1 MIKIC
6 HLRGPK
12 EYWLKKSKK
21 RPSLYGKD
29 TDLPYLTEWQKIKNF
44 NYLEYREKIRNI
56 VISSIKRS
64 NDYNIICYNDQELQ
78 TLLTKIKDNEK
89 IIYHSQDDDDIY
101 VGKNITSKL
110 QDGFNHTPYVV
121 IWSSGHPRHAD
132 PRLDMLPAAGETEM
146 TIPQL
151 YTRKRNKAGSCNLI
165 IQSTY
170 ENIKPLIVSMSE
182 KSFYTRKRIRQFIK
196 TTQLQQ
202 NNIKDIINIELKSFF
217 SLTYLKQKQ
226 RLYNRDYSNPNNNT
240 DNLNEFMTRLF
251 EREYNYIRSINIK
264 DVEEWEHLK
273 NVYKEFK
280 DKVIL

>member
-1 MIKIC
+1 MLKIC
-6 HLRGPK
+6 HLRGQK
-12 EYWLKKSKK
+12 DYWLKKPKIK
-21 RPSLYGKD
+21 NQI
-29 TDLPYLTEWQKIKNF
+29 LTEWEKLKNF
-44 NYLEYREKIRNI
+44 NFLEYRKKIRNI
-56 VISSIKRS
+56 VISSIKKS
-64 NDYNIICYNDQELQ
+64 KDYNIICYNDQELQ

-101 VGKNITSKL
+101 VGKNTTNKL
-110 QDGFNHTPYVV
+110 QDGFNHTPYVIFNEHLV
-121 IWSSGHPRHAD
+121 HQ
-132 PRLDMLPAAGETEM
+132 LYKKNEFET

-151 YTRKRNKAGSCNLI
+151 YTKKRNKPGSCNLI

-170 ENIKPLIVSMSE
+170 KYVKPLITSMSI
-182 KSFYTRKRIRQFIK
+182 KSFYSRKRIRQFIE

-226 RLYNRDYSNPNNNT
+226 KIYNNT
-240 DNLNEFMTRLF
+240 DNLNEFMTELF
-251 EREYNYIRSINIK
+251 EREYNYIKSIKIK